1 MRNYLSYLMAMGV
14 CFLIHTSCT
23 SPAATKHTAIIKNK
37 DQAKLPASK
46 PSETFRLA
54 AFTREPETA
63 NPTFKRLRT
72 QPVEPQPVIPEITD
86 LEKLGALLAKYN
98 PETEVFTIDPTEP
111 SSVTSTNGTQVFF
124 QESAFKD
131 EQGNVVSEPVTIELK
146 VCDNQLAFLAN
157 NLVTETSDGKL
168 LESGGMI
175 HIQALLNDQK
185 LVLDPEKEAIVLF
198 PKFGTNLDMQSFSG
212 VMDGDLVKWN
222 LHTPAPEVLEE
233 PVVAAEISAKK
244 DKSLH
249 LRIHEFTAK
258 LNEKDVNWMMEN
270 TDQSLLD
277 WLEEQDIN
285 GTKLQS
291 WLALPGRKIQTKLH
305 LNRKG
310 RIKLMESD
318 LVAHEDIL
326 DELQRLFDKAPALD
340 IKTMSA
346 FYNQTS
352 LFLSFT
358 GKKGVSEDKI
368 RNRVKRKYGKFKA
381 ELVDDFTAKELNNYI
396 LEVNQLGWHNCD
408 HFKESDQ
415 KEDILVKGDQKKP
428 VKVILVFDKFQAQ
441 LAGKQTL
448 QGWKFEDIPLDQSVR
463 VIAFSF
469 DGDKPLM
476 ANQTVQLTTK
486 ELTISEFKPFSY
498 NELEMAMKN

>member
-1 MRNYLSYLMAMGV
+1 MRNYLSYL
-14 CFLIHTSCT
+14 LITGGCVFMHVSCT
-23 SPAATKHTAIIKNK
+23 SPAVKKHPAVLKHANQATVST
-37 DQAKLPASK
+37 PK
-46 PSETFRLA
+46 PTETVRLA

-63 NPTFKRLRT
+63 DPLFKRLRT
-72 QPVEPQPVIPEITD
+72 QPVAPQLVHSEKSD
-86 LEKLGALLAKYN
+86 LEKLETLLAKYN
-98 PETEVFTIDPTEP
+98 PETEVFTIDPTEAA
-111 SSVTSTNGTQVFF
+111 SITSDNGTQVFF

-131 EQGNVVSEPVTIELK
+131 EQGNVISEPVTIELK

-175 HIQALLNDQK
+175 FIQAFQNHQK
-185 LVLDPEKEAIVLF
+185 LVLDPEKEALVLF
-198 PKFGTNLDMQSFSG
+198 PKSGTNLDMQSFSG
-212 VMDGDLVKWN
+212 VTDGELVKWN
-222 LHTPAPEVLEE
+222 LHTPAIPEE
-233 PVVAAEISAKK
+233 PVSDVKVTAKK

-291 WLALPGRKIQTKLH
+291 WLDLPGRKIQTKLH

-310 RIKLMESD
+310 KITLMESD

-340 IKTMSA
+340 NKTMSEY
-346 FYNQTS
+346 YNKTS

-358 GKKGVSEDKI
+358 GKKGVPEDKI
-368 RNRVKRKYGKFKA
+368 RERVKRKYGKFKA
-381 ELVDDFTAKELNNYI
+381 ELVDDFTAKELDNYI
-396 LEVNQLGWHNCD
+396 LEINQLGWHNCD

-415 KEDILVKGDQKKP
+415 KEDILVKGDRQKP

-448 QGWKFEDIPLDQSVR
+448 QGWKFENIPLDATVR

-469 DGDKPLM
+469 NGDQPLM
-476 ANQTVQLTTK
+476 ANQTVQIKNK
-486 ELTISEFKPFSY
+486 ELTIGEFKPFSY
-498 NELEMAMKN
+498 NELELAMKN